1 MGRILGIDY
10 GDSRIGLALS
20 APLKIIA
27 SPFCTIPN
35 KGDDWVIR
43 DLKAIIS
50 EKDIECFVMGLPLG
64 LKGQDTH
71 QTKKVRVFARI
82 ITIFNIPIHLQD
94 ERLSSVS
101 AKKSLIQQNIKTG
114 HNKHMIDESA
124 AAIILQQF
132 LDLTRVR

>member
-20 APLKIIA
+20 DPLKIIA
-27 SPFCTIPN
+27 SPFRTIPN
-35 KGDDWVIR
+35 KGDEWVIR

-50 EKDIECFVMGLPLG
+50 EKEIESFVVGLPLS

-71 QTKKVRVFARI
+71 QTKKVRAFAQT

-101 AKKSLIQQNIKTG
+101 AEKSLIQQNIKTG

-124 AAIILQQF
+124 AAIFLQQF
-132 LDLTRVR
+132 LDLSRVK